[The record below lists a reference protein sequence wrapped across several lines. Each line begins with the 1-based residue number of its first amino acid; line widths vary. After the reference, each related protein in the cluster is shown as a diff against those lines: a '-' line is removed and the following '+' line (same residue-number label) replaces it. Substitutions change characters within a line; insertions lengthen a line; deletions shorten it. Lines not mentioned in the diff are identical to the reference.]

1 MQQLNL
7 KKERL
12 MCNMLIITML
22 NYNSSQEEQR
32 AARGHEL
39 HVILAPKET
48 APNCDCL
55 RLSYS
60 ERKAQHAT

>member
-1 MQQLNL
+1 MQQLSL

-22 NYNSSQEEQR
+22 NYNSSQKEQR

-48 APNCDCL
+48 VPNCDCL